1 MERGSIYYTLV
12 FIVSFLPKA
21 YASHR
26 IFSCGE
32 SVNNLKTCLPAVYLI
47 GSLTSKAEKIGGTQL
62 HVALII
68 VCRKELFQTD
78 ILYYFLNP
86 HRTLQWIFSGIRGG
100 YRRRDKRN
108 IWLEQCFIN
117 LKKVRQHV
125 GKYKSISSR

>member
-1 MERGSIYYTLV
+1 MERGSTYYTLV
-12 FIVSFLPKA
+12 FIVSFLPKT

-32 SVNNLKTCLPAVYLI
+32 SVNNLRHICRQFTRSVALQGRPK
-47 GSLTSKAEKIGGTQL
+47 KISGPQL

-108 IWLEQCFIN
+108 VWLEQCFIN
-117 LKKVRQHV
+117 LKKVQQHI
-125 GKYKSISSR
+125 GKYKSVSSR